1 MEDTSV
7 PVCEWHA
14 ALQAALRKNRR
25 DAHHRYCQLATL
37 GAGGAPRNRT
47 VVFRGFGRS
56 ETSLLAITDA
66 RSDKYSELS
75 SDPRAE
81 VAWYFTRSR
90 EQFRFAG
97 QVTGLGPSSV
107 DASDQTLRAR
117 VWQQLSESARSQF
130 FWPHPGLP
138 RGHGDSPEVTEAAP
152 ATFLVLEL
160 TPHWVDHLVLAK
172 EQTRRISQWI
182 DGAWQDSWVNP

>member
-1 MEDTSV
+1 M
-7 PVCEWHA
+7 
-14 ALQAALRKNRR
+14 
-25 DAHHRYCQLATL
+25 
-37 GAGGAPRNRT
+37 
-47 VVFRGFGRS
+47 
-56 ETSLLAITDA
+56 
-66 RSDKYSELS
+66 
-75 SDPRAE
+75 
-81 VAWYFTRSR
+81 
-90 EQFRFAG
+90 
-97 QVTGLGPSSV
+97 
-107 DASDQTLRAR
+107 DASGQTLRAR

-138 RGHGDSPEVTEAAP
+138 RGHGDSLEVNEAAP